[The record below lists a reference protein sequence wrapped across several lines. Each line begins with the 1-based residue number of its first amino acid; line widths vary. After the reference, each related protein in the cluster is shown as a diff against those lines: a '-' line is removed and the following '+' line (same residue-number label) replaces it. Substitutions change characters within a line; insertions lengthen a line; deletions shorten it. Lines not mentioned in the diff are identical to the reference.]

1 MEKVNLIT
9 QAEEQAQEVSKDI
22 DILYSDSAA
31 IKVHLTAP
39 VMNHFAG
46 DNPRLEF
53 PAGLHVEFFDSI
65 GEPSANLSSRY
76 AVRNINEKK
85 MEARNDVVVVN
96 TKGEKLN
103 TEYLEWDEEEGMIH
117 TNEKVRLTTAT
128 EVIWGEGLD
137 ADQYFR
143 HFQVRNIQGSI
154 LLDDLDTDS
163 TQTTP

>member
-1 MEKVNLIT
+1 MNQTGWHHWRVIPFLFLFWACENDMEKVNLIT

-85 MEARNDVVVVN
+85 IILGILVLLYFVSPIDIIPDFIPFIG
-96 TKGEKLN
+96 KKDDIFL
-103 TEYLEWDEEEGMIH
+103 LK
-117 TNEKVRLTTAT
+117 KVSK
-128 EVIWGEGLD
+128 GLD
-137 ADQYFR
+137 KE
-143 HFQVRNIQGSI
+143 I
-154 LLDDLDTDS
+154 LKYK
-163 TQTTP
+163 QWRKANF